1 MSNDKDEL
9 QRLPGN
15 WDVPRAYAEAIKKSQ
30 GPRPAHERTRT
41 GQCKPFWFEHWPVT
55 ITSDDYNEGGSNGN
69 S

>member
-1 MSNDKDEL
+1 MSNDKDEIH
-9 QRLPGN
+9 

-55 ITSDDYNEGGSNGN
+55 ITSDDYNEGDR
-69 S
+69 